1 MSLYSFV
8 FESDARFSTSHDY
21 KVAKIKAND
30 LLEVY
35 LNDELLKLNRQGEE
49 QYRISTPKTK
59 LVWTDNKTS
68 LIELI
73 YALHCKGSFN
83 NGNADIKEISAYFE
97 AVFNMELG
105 DVYRTYLE
113 IKNRTSRT
121 KFLNNLHSLLNNKMD
136 LQDE

>member
-1 MSLYSFV
+1 M
-8 FESDARFSTSHDY
+8 
-21 KVAKIKAND
+21 AND

-35 LNDELLKLNRQGEE
+35 INDELLKLNRQGEE
-49 QYRISTPKTK
+49 QYRIATPKTK
-59 LVWTDNKTS
+59 LAWSDNKIS

-97 AVFNMELG
+97 AVFNVELG

-113 IKNRTSRT
+113 IKNRSSRT
-121 KFLNNLHSLLNNKMD
+121 KFLNTLEQLLNRRMEM
-136 LQDE
+136 QDE